1 MKGHLVLP
9 APGVELRLCVPD
21 STEPNVLAI
30 RGGEYPVPLRGL
42 FAVLRKAIPPPAK
55 VLDLGGYLGGFGLAA
70 AAAGY
75 EVVIVEANPDNANW
89 IRESVSL
96 NRFAHGVTL
105 VETAVG
111 ATDGWANFHA
121 EGPYGHIEREGGD
134 SVTRRVRQMTLP
146 TLLHQVSWQS
156 PDFIKMDIE
165 GSEGAVLRGAASWF
179 AEGHRPMLLYEAN
192 GHTLSWFGDSPLVL
206 RRILTAIGYR
216 HYEVEDDGRLRVPT
230 RFEPRVVM
238 DYLASVRPL
247 VPVLPRR
254 SAWKLLRRT
263 AAALRRDSRPAR
275 VHVWRALR
283 GVLTSHVA

>member
-1 MKGHLVLP
+1 MEGYLVSP
-9 APGVELRLCVPD
+9 APGLELRLCVPD

-42 FAVLRKAIPPPAK
+42 FAALREATPLPAK

-75 EVVIVEANPDNANW
+75 EVVIVEANPDNASC

-96 NRFAHGVTL
+96 NQFPHGVTL

-111 ATDGWANFHA
+111 ATDGWTNFHA
-121 EGPYGHIEREGGD
+121 EGPYGYIEREGGGPA
-134 SVTRRVRQMTLP
+134 TRRVRQVTLP
-146 TLLHQVSWQS
+146 TLLRQVSWQS

-179 AEGHRPMLLYEAN
+179 AEGHRPVLLYEAN

-206 RRILTAIGYR
+206 RGILTDLGYR
-216 HYEVEDDGRLRVPT
+216 QYEVEDDGRLRVPT

-247 VPVLPRR
+247 APVLPRR

-275 VHVWRALR
+275 LHVWRALW
-283 GVLTSHVA
+283 GALTSHVA